1 MDLIRKID
9 WFYKLAQEMGAPS
22 SVCVSVIKNIL
33 SRVSGKQEI
42 SDEDKS
48 KLTNDLLEMFKDH
61 PASHIDASWSMCLAH
76 AIDQI
81 NSASGGAETP
91 EIKEFYR
98 GLCRMLLATWD
109 SLERAGHKSHVDK
122 PVLFN

>member
-1 MDLIRKID
+1 
-9 WFYKLAQEMGAPS
+9 
-22 SVCVSVIKNIL
+22 
-33 SRVSGKQEI
+33 
-42 SDEDKS
+42 
-48 KLTNDLLEMFKDH
+48 MFKDH

-109 SLERAGHKSHVDK
+109 GLERVCPHQKFPASRLLDSKC
-122 PVLFN
+122 F